1 MIGTFEF
8 ALCLSMA
15 RPAKSENRNT
25 RADILNAAATAFAAQ
40 GFHQAS
46 LADIGRD
53 VGISARTILH
63 HFASKEDLFDEVIR
77 AKLFEPIGVGIRRA
91 LDSDMPVELKL
102 PLIMQQVFDVWSGHP
117 RLLSLTLAEFL
128 RPSGMGKQ
136 MVLEYVMPL
145 LTEIERFVKQDITP
159 PMPANAPFRE
169 IMAQILLMHA
179 TRLSMQDV
187 SQQVFEADNTQEI
200 FRRLLDM
207 LFQWETP
214 RLA

>member
-1 MIGTFEF
+1 
-8 ALCLSMA
+8 MA
-15 RPAKSENRNT
+15 RPAKAENRNT
-25 RADILNAAATAFAAQ
+25 RADILDAAAAAFAQQ

-53 VGISARTILH
+53 VGISARSVLH
-63 HFASKEDLFDEVIR
+63 HFTNKEELFDEVIR
-77 AKLFEPIGVGIRRA
+77 AKLFEPIGAGIRQVM
-91 LDSDMPVELKL
+91 DSGMPVEMKL
-102 PLIMQQVFDVWSGHP
+102 TLIMQQVFDVWSRHS

-136 MVLEYVMPL
+136 MVLGYVLPL
-145 LTEIERFVKQDITP
+145 LTEIEHFAKHDITP
-159 PMPANAPFRE
+159 PMPAGAPFRE

-187 SQQVFEADNTQEI
+187 SHQVFETDNTHEI

-207 LFQWETP
+207 LFRWDQP
-214 RLA
+214 LPD